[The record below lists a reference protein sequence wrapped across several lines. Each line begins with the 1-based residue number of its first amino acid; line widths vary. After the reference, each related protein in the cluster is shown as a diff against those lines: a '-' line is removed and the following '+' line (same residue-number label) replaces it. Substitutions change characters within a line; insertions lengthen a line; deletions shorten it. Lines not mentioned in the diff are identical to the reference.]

1 LPIGSKEATIVE
13 PVDPFESSELDG
25 FQRTPGPAPADDLCL
40 KQAIDGRPCRTTRRA
55 VRHWAGL
62 RPMTPSGRPFFGR
75 TRVGNLFVNTGHGPL
90 GWTLAARSARL
101 LAAMIAGEATPV
113 DAAPFA
119 VPATLMTG
127 VSVVSGTSV
136 FHPLWSFIGDPANGL
151 RR

>member
-1 LPIGSKEATIVE
+1 
-13 PVDPFESSELDG
+13 
-25 FQRTPGPAPADDLCL
+25 
-40 KQAIDGRPCRTTRRA
+40 

-62 RPMTPSGRPFFGR
+62 RPVTPSSRP

-90 GWTLAARSARL
+90 GWTLAAGSARL

-113 DAAPFA
+113 DAAPSA

-136 FHPLWSFIGDPANGL
+136 FHPLQSFIRDLANGGS
-151 RR
+151 RPKAVV